1 MTDNNEIA
9 NKIFERLD
17 GLGAQFMTTA
27 PMVWEKMVT
36 LTQFESIAYLI
47 SGAVCAVLCI
57 ICVIAA
63 SKAATD
69 FNNRP
74 NPRYDD
80 TPVVVLLY
88 GAATVFFVIPALVN
102 LLYIW
107 NWVGAFSPESRLIA
121 RLIGAVTQ
129 TD

>member
-47 SGAVCAVLCI
+47 VGGVSLLLTVVFTYLLLKSIKYYNDHYHQPPIGVILLIFATSASGVS
-57 ICVIAA
+57 A
-63 SKAATD
+63 S
-69 FNNRP
+69 
-74 NPRYDD
+74 
-80 TPVVVLLY
+80 
-88 GAATVFFVIPALVN
+88 IN

-121 RLIGAVTQ
+121 RLIGAVSGTSS
-129 TD
+129 

>member
-17 GLGAQFMTTA
+17 SLGAQFMTTA

-47 SGAVCAVLCI
+47 VGGVSLLLTILFTFLLLKSIKYYESHDDQAPIG
-57 ICVIAA
+57 VILLMI
-63 SKAATD
+63 ATCSS
-69 FNNRP
+69 
-74 NPRYDD
+74 
-80 TPVVVLLY
+80 TLSA
-88 GAATVFFVIPALVN
+88 GVN

-121 RLIGAVTQ
+121 RLIGAVSGTSS
-129 TD
+129 

>member
-17 GLGAQFMTTA
+17 GLGAQVMTTA

-47 SGAVCAVLCI
+47 VGGVSLLLTIVFTYLLLKSIKYYESRCDEAPVG
-57 ICVIAA
+57 VILLMI
-63 SKAATD
+63 ATY
-69 FNNRP
+69 FS
-74 NPRYDD
+74 
-80 TPVVVLLY
+80 TLSA
-88 GAATVFFVIPALVN
+88 GIN

-107 NWVGAFSPESRLIA
+107 NWIGAFSPESRLIA
-121 RLIGAVTQ
+121 RLIGAVSGASNG
-129 TD
+129 